1 MIGCNLPRCRPCNNV
16 AFVDQHDQMP
26 RVWRLNL
33 APQLPLRIW
42 DGDVV
47 VYNPLSGD
55 THLLD
60 VLTGELLRLII
71 AGPAT
76 VTALREAAATLLEV
90 PDDDTL
96 GQHVGQA
103 LAALDESGLIEPATC

>member
-1 MIGCNLPRCRPCNNV
+1 MRS
-16 AFVDQHDQMP
+16 
-26 RVWRLNL
+26 
-33 APQLPLRIW
+33 W

-60 VLTGELLRLII
+60 VLTGDLLRVIA

-76 VTALREAAATLLEV
+76 IAALREAAATLLDV
-90 PDDDTL
+90 PDDDSL
-96 GQHVGQA
+96 GRHVGEA
-103 LAALDESGLIEPATC
+103 LAALDESGLIEPDTC

>member
-1 MIGCNLPRCRPCNNV
+1 MKGNAVTRTD
-16 AFVDQHDQMP
+16 AAP
-26 RVWRLNL
+26 RVWRLN
-33 APQLPLRIW
+33 PGPPLPLRTW
-42 DGDVV
+42 DGEVV

-60 VLTGELLRLII
+60 VLTSELLRVII

-76 VTALREAAATLLEV
+76 VAALREAAATLLDV
-90 PDDDTL
+90 PDDDSL

>member
-1 MIGCNLPRCRPCNNV
+1 MRT
-16 AFVDQHDQMP
+16 
-26 RVWRLNL
+26 
-33 APQLPLRIW
+33 W

-60 VLTGELLRLII
+60 VLTGELLRVII

-76 VTALREAAATLLEV
+76 VAALREAAASLLEV
-90 PDDDTL
+90 PDDDSL
-96 GQHVGQA
+96 GRHVGEA

>member
-1 MIGCNLPRCRPCNNV
+1 V
-16 AFVDQHDQMP
+16 A
-26 RVWRLNL
+26 
-33 APQLPLRIW
+33 APLPLRVW
-42 DGDVV
+42 DGEVV

-60 VLTGELLRLII
+60 VLTGELLRVII

-76 VTALREAAATLLEV
+76 VPALRAAAAMLLEV
-90 PDDDTL
+90 PDDESL

>member
-1 MIGCNLPRCRPCNNV
+1 MGNGRPGGIDTV
-16 AFVDQHDQMP
+16 SGVRQG
-26 RVWRLNL
+26 VWRLTSP
-33 APQLPLRIW
+33 APLPVRVW
-42 DGDVV
+42 DGEVV

-60 VLTGELLRLII
+60 IVTGELLQLII

-76 VTALREAAATLLEV
+76 VAALREAAATLLEV
-90 PDDDTL
+90 PDDDRL

-103 LAALDESGLIEPATC
+103 LAALDELGLIEPAAC